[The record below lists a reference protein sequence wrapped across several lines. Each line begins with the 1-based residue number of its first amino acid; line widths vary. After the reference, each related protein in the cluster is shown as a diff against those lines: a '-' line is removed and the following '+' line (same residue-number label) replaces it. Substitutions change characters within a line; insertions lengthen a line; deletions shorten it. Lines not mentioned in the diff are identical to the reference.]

1 MAEWVPPKINYWDT
15 PRPVGGEDFKRIEGN
30 TQYLKEQ
37 MDELA
42 AHRLMGKKI
51 VLIAS
56 GTATIADSDLLPKE
70 IILNNARDG
79 DFLIASTRFDWEIHY
94 GRPFTS
100 PLQNVYYLRLRLPSN
115 FSRMTTSY
123 QVIALRDA

>member
-1 MAEWVPPKINYWDT
+1 MAWQTPKTNWQAGDI
-15 PRPVGGEDFKRIEGN
+15 PGAGDFNRIEGN

-37 MDELA
+37 TDGLSA
-42 AHRLMGKKI
+42 QLMGKKI

-56 GTATIADSDLLPKE
+56 GAATIADSDRT

-94 GRPFTS
+94 GRPTMIP
-100 PLQNVYYLRLRLPSN
+100 PLPQPVYYLRLRLPSG
-115 FSRMTTSY
+115 FSQMTTSY
-123 QVIALRDA
+123 QVIALRDV